1 MSQRNVEIL
10 LGKIL
15 TDEDFRRSF
24 FPVQASSFEVA
35 AAYGLELT
43 PVERSALCSLR
54 KRRFEFIAQS
64 LDPRIARSSATPVS
78 QSSGKASNRP
88 FGRSRAPRAPTTSS
102 RTPTSHG
109 GRTRIPSTP
118 S

>member
-64 LDPRIARSSATPVS
+64 LDPRIARSSVS
-78 QSSGKASNRP
+78 APESHDCGASGTGSGNRG
-88 FGRSRAPRAPTTSS
+88 FS
-102 RTPTSHG
+102 
-109 GRTRIPSTP
+109 
-118 S
+118 